1 MLDYEKFAPEADHDL
16 ELRYTNVQLRSHG
29 HSDPAVEGRATA
41 ASASVWARRRV
52 PTGWTVWGR
61 PVRYVLEG
69 AYTRYLGSQKEV
81 GVDQMASIG
90 GGIEFDSSAKDIWVT
105 RWRGVLRYEFGPDI
119 SGWSLGLAVSF

>member
-52 PTGWTVWGR
+52 PTGWTVCGR